1 MTLLGFCEWLQ
12 ALPWA
17 AGIKE
22 SSWQFPVI
30 ESVHSLAIS
39 AMIWPAALVD
49 LRLLGVTMRRR
60 PASMVLGQFL
70 PWVWIGFIVM
80 VLSGVPWF
88 AAEAVKC
95 YKSPF
100 FPVKLA
106 LIAIAGLNALIFEK
120 TVAAGMTSWD
130 ESAEIPWRAK
140 LAGGVSLAVWIGV
153 VAMGRGLAY
162 A

>member
-1 MTLLGFCEWLQ
+1 MTILGFCEWLQ

-17 AGIKE
+17 SGIKA
-22 SSWQFPVI
+22 SSWKFPVI

-39 AMIWPAALVD
+39 VMIWPAALVD
-49 LRLLGVTMRRR
+49 LRLLGLAMRRR
-60 PASMVLGQFL
+60 SVSAVTGQFL
-70 PWVWIGFIVM
+70 PWVWVGFTVM
-80 VLSGVPWF
+80 VMSGVPLF

-106 LIAIAGLNALIFEK
+106 LIAVAGLNALIFHR
-120 TVAAGMTSWD
+120 TVGSNMASWD
-130 ESAEIPWRAK
+130 EKTHTPWRARF
-140 LAGGVSLAVWIGV
+140 AGACSLAVWIGV
-153 VAMGRGLAY
+153 IAMGRGLAY

>member
-1 MTLLGFCEWLQ
+1 MTVLAFCEWLQ

-17 AGIKE
+17 AGIKA
-22 SSWQFPVI
+22 SSWKFPVI

-39 AMIWPAALVD
+39 VMIWPAALVD
-49 LRLLGVTMRRR
+49 LRLLGLAMRRR
-60 PASMVLGQFL
+60 PASTVLGQFL
-70 PWVWIGFIVM
+70 PWVWIGFVVM
-80 VLSGVPWF
+80 VLSGIPLF

-100 FPVKLA
+100 FPIKLA
-106 LIAIAGLNALIFEK
+106 LIATAGLNALIFDR
-120 TVAAGMTSWD
+120 TVGSDVASWD
-130 ESAEIPWRAK
+130 ESARVPWRAK
-140 LAGGVSLAVWIGV
+140 LAGGLSLAVWIGV